1 MGRDSSSGVVCSSAV
16 CQSSAPGYSLLP
28 CACELSVP
36 WGAEEKR
43 LTCATLTSLCQNDSH
58 GSLQMG
64 LAKVSQAEIRLQNG
78 TGDENAQL
86 L

>member
-1 MGRDSSSGVVCSSAV
+1 M
-16 CQSSAPGYSLLP
+16 
-28 CACELSVP
+28 P
-36 WGAEEKR
+36 WGAEEKC

-86 L
+86 LRVAVLKIVICLKSFLICLKFV